1 MSDKGNKF
9 IKGAAVLGIAGVLI
23 KLLGAVFRIP
33 LTNWIGDDGM
43 SYYGFAYSIY
53 SAPVSYTHLD
63 VYKRQ
68 VGELSALF
76 LRRAGV
82 SLGLY
87 GAGDDLC
94 RRS

>member
-43 SYYGFAYSIY
+43 SYYGFA
-53 SAPVSYTHLD
+53 
-63 VYKRQ
+63 
-68 VGELSALF
+68 
-76 LRRAGV
+76 
-82 SLGLY
+82 
-87 GAGDDLC
+87 
-94 RRS
+94 